1 MTNQV
6 ETATQGIQT
15 KYNEFQ
21 KACKTILPKVDRKLI
36 EDFLF
41 RQQKD
46 PDPEMTP
53 RYTLEVIT
61 KEGLDTQ
68 KMKDLLWDEFRE
80 MPEVDYNGTYYRIGH
95 KYLTLAMLKRISDH
109 DYVLRVKGSYTGPV

>member
-1 MTNQV
+1 MINQV

-36 EDFLF
+36 EDLLF

-46 PDPEMTP
+46 PDREMTP

-61 KEGLDTQ
+61 TNNHVTVPPT
-68 KMKDLLWDEFRE
+68 F
-80 MPEVDYNGTYYRIGH
+80 TFIGFG
-95 KYLTLAMLKRISDH
+95 D
-109 DYVLRVKGSYTGPV
+109 KG

>member
-1 MTNQV
+1 MTDQAEDV
-6 ETATQGIQT
+6 TKDIQT
-15 KYNEFQ
+15 KYDEFQ

-41 RQQKD
+41 RQQED
-46 PDPEMTP
+46 SDTES

-68 KMKDLLWDEFRE
+68 KIKELIWSKLGE
-80 MPEVDYNGTYYRIGH
+80 MPDIDYNGTYYRFEH
-95 KYLTLAMLKRISDH
+95 TLKLGGLKRISDH
-109 DYVLRVKGSYTGPV
+109 DFVLSVKGSYIGPV